1 MSEMATRYGAERELH
16 PRAFVVTVFWT
27 LGLLFLGSVVHA
39 TESSLACPDWPTC
52 FGSMVPEMTGGVFW
66 EHLHRLVAGGL
77 VLMFA
82 LATWLTRREV
92 SDRPWMFRACL
103 AGLGLLL
110 VQSVFGGITV
120 IYELPTAV
128 STTHL
133 SLAFIF
139 VSLATVLASSSAW
152 RPKGVSMPER
162 TASRLQ
168 RFAAVTVGLVFAQS
182 VVGGLVRHLD
192 AGMSCPDAPL
202 CLGQVVP
209 PLVNPLITTHF
220 LHRLLG
226 VITALAIIALA
237 VWAVRAGVP
246 KSIRRWTTVAAW
258 LVVAQVLLG
267 FASVLTVLA
276 VAPVSV
282 HTLVAACLLVMLVHV
297 TTSAAQVERPARP
310 IERATAA
317 WS

>member
-1 MSEMATRYGAERELH
+1 MSEMATRHGAERDLH

-27 LGLLFLGSVVHA
+27 LGLLFIGSVVHA

-82 LATWLTRREV
+82 LATWLTRKEV
-92 SDRPWMFRACL
+92 SDRPWMYRACL

-152 RPKGVSMPER
+152 RPEGVTMPER

-226 VITALAIIALA
+226 VITALAIIGLA

-246 KSIRRWTTVAAW
+246 KPIRRWTTVAAW

-282 HTLVAACLLVMLVHV
+282 HTLVAASLLVALVHV
-297 TTSAAQVERPARP
+297 TTSAAQVEKPAQHA
-310 IERATAA
+310 ERATAT